1 MRPTRPGQ
9 AVRSELDGTLGITLS
24 RVRPNGLITVIFQ
37 GSETDGPF
45 NAYELIV
52 TRLTERETP

>member
-9 AVRSELDGTLGITLS
+9 AVRSELDGTLGITIS
-24 RVRPNGLITVIFQ
+24 GVRPNGNITVIFQ

-45 NAYELIV
+45 KAYELTV
-52 TRLTERETP
+52 TELTEAKES